1 MQKNEAQAGRLQI
14 PFILFR
20 MRQTKTVR
28 LQKNGDRNGQSERA
42 FPTVAKGY
50 TFGTFHEACGMRK
63 RSQIQLI
70 RVQIPHSIL
79 MNTGDTFEAKP
90 LKGHCW
96 HQSYCVQRKRHWY
109 GGR

>member
-20 MRQTKTVR
+20 MSQTKTVR

-50 TFGTFHEACGMRK
+50 TFGTFYEACGM
-63 RSQIQLI
+63 I

-79 MNTGDTFEAKP
+79 RILVILLKP
-90 LKGHCW
+90 
-96 HQSYCVQRKRHWY
+96 SR
-109 GGR
+109 